1 MDNDWLSPFVN
12 KLIIK
17 NQPLPDEFNCPKCNF
32 KPRYLHGGEEN
43 YEVQCPQCNH
53 EYEVEFD
60 V

>member
-17 NQPLPDEFNCPKCNF
+17 HQHLPDEFNCPKCNF
-32 KPRYLHGGEEN
+32 KPRYLHGGDN
-43 YEVQCPQCNH
+43 YEVQCPQCNY